1 MKRKLALVTGG
12 SGGIGASVAHLL
24 AEDHDL
30 ALAYASNQQ
39 RAEAVKQ
46 KIEIASPAAQVR
58 IFGGHL
64 HGYDDAARLTEN
76 VKGEFGRAP
85 DVLINLTG
93 GIYDKLFL
101 GSDFVCHQQLINEHL
116 TVTMALCHLL
126 LRDMYKSRFGRI
138 VNIGSVSARYSQR
151 GQCSYSA
158 AKAAIEAFS
167 RTLALEVA
175 HRGITVNVVAP
186 GLIQTYLTAPLIAHL
201 EESNGDL
208 KSRIPVGVVGKP
220 DDVGGLVRYLC
231 SEQASYI
238 TGAVYVVDGGRSLG
252 DPRS

>member
-1 MKRKLALVTGG
+1 MNRKLALITGG
-12 SGGIGASVAHLL
+12 SGGIGACVAGLL
-24 AEDHDL
+24 ACDHDL

-46 KIEIASPAAQVR
+46 EIEIATPAAQIR
-58 IFGGHL
+58 IYGGRL
-64 HGYDDAARLTEN
+64 RGYDDAARLAGN
-76 VKGEFGRAP
+76 VKREFGRAP
-85 DVLINLTG
+85 DVLVNLTG

-101 GSDFVCHQQLINEHL
+101 GSDFVCHQQLVDEHL
-116 TVTMALCHLL
+116 TVTMALCHVL
-126 LRDMYKSRFGRI
+126 LRDMYKARFGRI

-158 AKAAIEAFS
+158 AKAAVEAFS

-175 HRGITVNVVAP
+175 HRGITVNVVAA
-186 GLIQTYLTAPLIAHL
+186 GLIQTYLTAPLIASL
-201 EESNGDL
+201 QQSDADL

-231 SEQASYI
+231 SEQAGYI

-252 DPRS
+252 DPSS